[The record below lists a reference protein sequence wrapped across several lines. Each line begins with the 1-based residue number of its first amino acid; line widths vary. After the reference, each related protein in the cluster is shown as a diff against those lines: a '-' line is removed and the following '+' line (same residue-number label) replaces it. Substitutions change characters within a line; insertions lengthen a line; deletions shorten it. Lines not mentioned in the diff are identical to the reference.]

1 MADRNVRVVKCNG
14 HKPII
19 KSYAKTASTAL
30 DKNSLVEFTSGQL
43 AACDDNETTIL
54 GIILEEVATTDAD
67 YASATKKQ
75 VQLILPGDE
84 IEITTTDTLTVGLAY
99 GISNAYTVDQS
110 DTTNKVFVCTEVIS
124 STKAR
129 GTVESYFSSPAS
141 I

>member
-1 MADRNVRVVKCNG
+1 MADRNVRVVRCNG

-30 DKNSLVEFTSGQL
+30 DKNSLVEITSGYL

-54 GIILEEVATTDAD
+54 GVLLEEVATTDSD

-75 VQLILPGDE
+75 VQIIQSGDE
-84 IEITTTDTLTVGLAY
+84 IEIDTTDTLTFGAAY
-99 GISNAYTVDQS
+99 GISNAYTVDQA
-110 DTTNKVFVCTEVIS
+110 DTSNKVFVCTEVIS
-124 STKAR
+124 STRAR
-129 GTVESYFSSPAS
+129 GVVESYFSAPAS